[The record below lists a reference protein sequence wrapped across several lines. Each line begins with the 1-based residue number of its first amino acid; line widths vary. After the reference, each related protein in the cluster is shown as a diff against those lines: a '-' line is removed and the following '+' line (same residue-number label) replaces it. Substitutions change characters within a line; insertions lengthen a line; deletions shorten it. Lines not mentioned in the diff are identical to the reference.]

1 MDWREHIH
9 SDDDILGGKPV
20 FQGTRYT
27 VERVLKLM
35 GAGWDATRIGDEY
48 PGIEPHHLQA
58 AASFAADLMH
68 DESYV
73 AIGRAKAA

>member
-9 SDDDILGGKPV
+9 SDEGILGGKPV
-20 FQGTRYT
+20 FRGTRYT

-35 GAGWDATRIGDEY
+35 GAGWDAGRISDEY
-48 PGIEPHHLQA
+48 PGIEQLHLQA
-58 AASFAADLMH
+58 AASFAGDLMH

-73 AIGRAKAA
+73 AIGKATAA

>member
-9 SDDDILGGKPV
+9 SDEGILGGKPV
-20 FQGTRYT
+20 FRGTRYT

-35 GAGWDATRIGDEY
+35 GAGWSADRIANEY
-48 PGIEPHHLQA
+48 PGIESRHLQA
-58 AASFAADLMH
+58 AASFAGDLLR

-73 AIGRAKAA
+73 AIGKAQAA